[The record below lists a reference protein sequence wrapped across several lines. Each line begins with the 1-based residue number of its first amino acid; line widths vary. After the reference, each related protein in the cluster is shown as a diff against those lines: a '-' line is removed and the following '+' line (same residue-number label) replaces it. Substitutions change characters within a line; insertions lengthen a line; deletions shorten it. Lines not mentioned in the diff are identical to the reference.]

1 MQFLNQN
8 FFFTIFVFHINEI
21 DLDFISSSE
30 LACSFANI
38 FNSLRAILVT
48 SSGLKKNSINTQQTG
63 QRHRK
68 KQ

>member
-8 FFFTIFVFHINEI
+8 FFFTIFIFHINEI
-21 DLDFISSSE
+21 DLDFTSSSE

-38 FNSLRAILVT
+38 FNSLRAILVA
-48 SSGLKKNSINTQQTG
+48 SSVLNKQISTEIFSYYMK
-63 QRHRK
+63 K